1 MIKSNYCVLDIESG
15 GTDPEQNPITQ
26 FAAVILDGRTL
37 KEVDR
42 WETFVKPYDGK
53 VIEKEALQHTMVS
66 MSDIQSGITKK
77 EFATTAKTWF
87 ASHQAKT
94 KIAEMGRLIMVGHN
108 VIGFDRRFL
117 DECFKEFGWSCNDYF
132 YEGGIDTLPLAK
144 LTWGVK
150 GDEKI
155 NLGAC
160 LGYAKL
166 KLTDAHGAMND
177 VEGNADLLR
186 WFMRK
191 LRAKKSDTASSSAS
205 DGERPKGEE
214 FFEFMCGAK

>member
-1 MIKSNYCVLDIESG
+1 MIKSNYCVLDCETG
-15 GTDPEQNPITQ
+15 GLDKKKNPITQ
-26 FAAVILDGRTL
+26 FAAIILDGRTL
-37 KEVDR
+37 KELDR

-53 VIEKEALQHTMVS
+53 VIEKQALQHTMVS
-66 MSDIQSGITKK
+66 MSDINAGITKK
-77 EFATTAKTWF
+77 EFAATAKTWF
-87 ASHQAKT
+87 ASHQAKAKT
-94 KIAEMGRLIMVGHN
+94 AEMGRLVMVGHN
-108 VIGFDRRFL
+108 VIPFDRPFL
-117 DECFKEFGWSCNDYF
+117 DECFAEFGWSCDDYF
-132 YEGGIDTLPLAK
+132 YPGGIDTLPLAK
-144 LTWGVK
+144 LVWGVK

-155 NLGAC
+155 NLGVC

-191 LRAKKSDTASSSAS
+191 LRAKRSEGTS
-205 DGERPKGEE
+205 GEGAEGRPRGEE

>member
-1 MIKSNYCVLDIESG
+1 MIKSNYCVLDCETG
-15 GTDPEQNPITQ
+15 GLDFHKNPITQ
-26 FAAVILDGRTL
+26 FAAVVLDGKTL
-37 KEVDR
+37 KEIDR
-42 WETFVKPYDGK
+42 WETFVQPYDGK
-53 VIEKEALQHTMVS
+53 VIEKQALQHTMVS
-66 MSDIQSGITKK
+66 MSDINAGLSKK
-77 EFATTAKTWF
+77 EFCTTAKTWF
-87 ASHQAKT
+87 GQHQVKAT
-94 KIAEMGRLIMVGHN
+94 REGMGRLIMVGHN
-108 VIGFDRRFL
+108 VLGFDRPFL
-117 DECFKEFGWSCNDYF
+117 DDCFSEFGWGCDDF
-132 YEGGIDTLPLAK
+132 FFPGGIDTLMIAK
-144 LTWGVK
+144 LVWGVK

-191 LRAKKSDTASSSAS
+191 LRAKRG
-205 DGERPKGEE
+205 DGSGEGSTEERARGEE

>member
-1 MIKSNYCVLDIESG
+1 MIKSNYCVLDCETG
-15 GTDPEQNPITQ
+15 GLDKTKNPITQ
-26 FAAVILDGRTL
+26 FAAIILDGRTL
-37 KEVDR
+37 KELDR

-53 VIEKEALQHTMVS
+53 VIEKQALQHTMVS
-66 MSDIQSGITKK
+66 MSDINAGISKK
-77 EFATTAKTWF
+77 EFAATAKTWF
-87 ASHQAKT
+87 GEHQAKAT
-94 KIAEMGRLIMVGHN
+94 RADMGRLIMVGHN
-108 VIGFDRRFL
+108 VLPFDRPFL
-117 DECFKEFGWSCNDYF
+117 DECFAEFGWSCDDYF
-132 YEGGIDTLPLAK
+132 YPGGIDTLPLAK
-144 LTWGVK
+144 LAFGIK

-191 LRAKKSDTASSSAS
+191 LRAKKGEGSGSESSE
-205 DGERPKGEE
+205 ERAHGTE
-214 FFEFMCGAK
+214 FFEFMCGVK

>member
-1 MIKSNYCVLDIESG
+1 MIKSNYCVLDCETG
-15 GTDPEQNPITQ
+15 GLDKTKNPITQ
-26 FAAVILDGRTL
+26 FAAIILDGRTL
-37 KEVDR
+37 KELDR

-53 VIEKEALQHTMVS
+53 VIEKQALQHTMVS
-66 MSDIQSGITKK
+66 MSDINAGISKK
-77 EFATTAKTWF
+77 EFATTAKAWF
-87 ASHQAKT
+87 GEHQAK
-94 KIAEMGRLIMVGHN
+94 AARADMGRLIMVGHN
-108 VIGFDRRFL
+108 VLPFDRPFL
-117 DECFKEFGWSCNDYF
+117 DECFAEFGWSCDDYF
-132 YEGGIDTLPLAK
+132 YPGGIDTLPLAK
-144 LTWGVK
+144 LAFGVK

-191 LRAKKSDTASSSAS
+191 LRAKKGEGSGSEASE
-205 DGERPKGEE
+205 ERARGTE
-214 FFEFMCGAK
+214 FFEFMCGVK

>member
-1 MIKSNYCVLDIESG
+1 MIKSNYCVLDCETG
-15 GTDPEQNPITQ
+15 GLYKDKNPITQ
-26 FAAVILDGRTL
+26 FAAIILDGRTL
-37 KEVDR
+37 KELDR

-53 VIEKEALQHTMVS
+53 VIEKQALQHTMVS
-66 MSDIQSGITKK
+66 MSDINAGISKK
-77 EFATTAKTWF
+77 EFAATAKTWF
-87 ASHQAKT
+87 ASHQAKV
-94 KIAEMGRLIMVGHN
+94 KIPEMGRLVMVGHN
-108 VIGFDRRFL
+108 VIGFDRPFL
-117 DECFKEFGWSCNDYF
+117 DECFAEFGWSCDDYF
-132 YEGGIDTLPLAK
+132 YPGGIDTLPLAK
-144 LTWGVK
+144 LVWGIK

-191 LRAKKSDTASSSAS
+191 LRAKRSEGASG
-205 DGERPKGEE
+205 DGADGRPRGEE

>member
-1 MIKSNYCVLDIESG
+1 MIKSNYCVLDCETG
-15 GTDPEQNPITQ
+15 GLDKKKNPITQ
-26 FAAVILDGRTL
+26 FAAIILDGRTL
-37 KEVDR
+37 KELDR

-53 VIEKEALQHTMVS
+53 VIEKQALQHTMVS
-66 MSDIQSGITKK
+66 MSDINAGITKK
-77 EFATTAKTWF
+77 EFAATAKTWF
-87 ASHQAKT
+87 ASHQAKA
-94 KIAEMGRLIMVGHN
+94 KIPEMGRLVMVGHN
-108 VIGFDRRFL
+108 VIPFDRPFL
-117 DECFKEFGWSCNDYF
+117 DECFAEFGWSCDDYF
-132 YEGGIDTLPLAK
+132 YPGGIDTLPLAK
-144 LTWGVK
+144 LVWGVK

-191 LRAKKSDTASSSAS
+191 LRAKRSEGSTG
-205 DGERPKGEE
+205 DGAEGRPRGEE

>member
-1 MIKSNYCVLDIESG
+1 MIKSNYCVLDCETG
-15 GTDPEQNPITQ
+15 GLYKDKNPITQ
-26 FAAVILDGRTL
+26 FAAIILDGRTL
-37 KEVDR
+37 KELDR

-53 VIEKEALQHTMVS
+53 VIEKQALQRTMVS
-66 MSDIQSGITKK
+66 MSDINAGITKK
-77 EFATTAKTWF
+77 EFAATAKAWF

-94 KIAEMGRLIMVGHN
+94 KIAEMGRLVMVGHN
-108 VIGFDRRFL
+108 VIPFDRPFL
-117 DECFKEFGWSCNDYF
+117 DECFAEFRWSCDDYF
-132 YEGGIDTLPLAK
+132 YPGGIDTLPLAK
-144 LTWGVK
+144 LTWGIK
-150 GDEKI
+150 GEEKI

-191 LRAKKSDTASSSAS
+191 LRAKRGEGSSAEATE
-205 DGERPKGEE
+205 GRPRGEE

>member
-1 MIKSNYCVLDIESG
+1 MIKSNYCVLDCETG
-15 GTDPEQNPITQ
+15 GLDRKKNPITQ
-26 FAAVILDGRTL
+26 FAAIILDGRTL
-37 KEVDR
+37 KELDR

-53 VIEKEALQHTMVS
+53 VIEKQALQHTMVS
-66 MSDIQSGITKK
+66 MSDINAGISKK
-77 EFATTAKTWF
+77 EFAATAKTWF
-87 ASHQAKT
+87 ASHQAKA
-94 KIAEMGRLIMVGHN
+94 KIPEMGRLVMVGHN
-108 VIGFDRRFL
+108 VIPFDRPFL
-117 DECFKEFGWSCNDYF
+117 DECFAEFGWSCDDYF
-132 YEGGIDTLPLAK
+132 YPGGIDTLPLAK
-144 LTWGVK
+144 LVWGVK

-191 LRAKKSDTASSSAS
+191 LRSKRSEGSSEEGAE
-205 DGERPKGEE
+205 GRPRGEE

>member
-1 MIKSNYCVLDIESG
+1 MIKSDYCVLDCETG
-15 GTDPEQNPITQ
+15 GLYKEKNPITQ
-26 FAAVILDGRTL
+26 FAAIILDGCTL
-37 KEVDR
+37 KEKDR
-42 WETFVKPYDGK
+42 WETFVKPYDGL
-53 VIEKEALQHTMVS
+53 VIEKQALQHTMVS
-66 MSDIQSGITKK
+66 MSDINSGISKK
-77 EFATTAKTWF
+77 QFAETAKRWF
-87 ASHQAKT
+87 AMHQAKT

-108 VIGFDRRFL
+108 VLSFDRPFL
-117 DECFKEFGWSCNDYF
+117 DACFAEFGWSCDDYF
-132 YEGGIDTLPLAK
+132 FPGGIDTLPIAK
-144 LTWGVK
+144 LAWGIK

-191 LRAKKSDTASSSAS
+191 LRAKRGEGASGTEATE
-205 DGERPKGEE
+205 ERARGTE

>member
-1 MIKSNYCVLDIESG
+1 MIKSNYCVLDCETG
-15 GTDPEQNPITQ
+15 GLDKTKNPITQ
-26 FAAVILDGRTL
+26 FAAIILDGRTL
-37 KEVDR
+37 KELDR

-53 VIEKEALQHTMVS
+53 VIEKQALQHTMVS
-66 MSDIQSGITKK
+66 ISDINAGISKK
-77 EFATTAKTWF
+77 EFATTAKAWF
-87 ASHQAKT
+87 GEHQAK
-94 KIAEMGRLIMVGHN
+94 AARADMGRLIMVGHN
-108 VIGFDRRFL
+108 ILPFDRPFL
-117 DECFKEFGWSCNDYF
+117 DECFAEFCWSCDDYF
-132 YEGGIDTLPLAK
+132 YPGGIDTLPLAK
-144 LTWGVK
+144 LAFGIK

-191 LRAKKSDTASSSAS
+191 LRAKKGEGSVSEASE
-205 DGERPKGEE
+205 ERAHGTE
-214 FFEFMCGAK
+214 FFEFMCGVK

>member
-1 MIKSNYCVLDIESG
+1 MIKSNYCVLDCETG
-15 GTDPEQNPITQ
+15 GLSPEENPITQ

-53 VIEKEALQHTMVS
+53 VIEKEALQKTMVS
-66 MSDIQSGITKK
+66 MSDVNAGISKK
-77 EFATTAKTWF
+77 EFAQTAKLWF
-87 ASHQAKT
+87 ASHQAKA
-94 KIAEMGRLIMVGHN
+94 KNAEAGRLIMVGHN
-108 VIGFDRRFL
+108 VLPFDRPFL
-117 DECFKEFGWSCNDYF
+117 DEAFKEFGFSCDDYF
-132 YEGGIDTLPLAK
+132 YPGGIDTLPLAK
-144 LTWGVK
+144 LVWGIK

-191 LRAKKSDTASSSAS
+191 LRAKKNEGGSGETAEA
-205 DGERPKGEE
+205 RPRGEE
-214 FFEFMCGAK
+214 FFEFMCGVK

>member
-1 MIKSNYCVLDIESG
+1 MLDCETG
-15 GTDPEQNPITQ
+15 GLDYRKNPITQ
-26 FAAVILDGRTL
+26 FAATILDGRTL
-37 KEVDR
+37 KEIDR
-42 WETFVKPYDGK
+42 WETFVKPYDGL
-53 VIEKEALQHTMVS
+53 VIEKQALQATMVS
-66 MSDIQSGITKK
+66 MSDINNGISKK
-77 EFATTAKTWF
+77 EFADTARKWFAMHQVKAKT
-87 ASHQAKT
+87 
-94 KIAEMGRLIMVGHN
+94 AEQGRLIMVGHN
-108 VIGFDRRFL
+108 VLSFDRPFL
-117 DECFKEFGWSCNDYF
+117 DACFAEFGWSCDDYF
-132 YEGGIDTLPLAK
+132 FPGGIDTLPIAK

-177 VEGNADLLR
+177 VEGTADLLR

-191 LRAKKSDTASSSAS
+191 LRAKRGEGSTGESAE
-205 DGERPKGEE
+205 GRPRGEE

>member
-1 MIKSNYCVLDIESG
+1 
-15 GTDPEQNPITQ
+15 
-26 FAAVILDGRTL
+26 
-37 KEVDR
+37 
-42 WETFVKPYDGK
+42 
-53 VIEKEALQHTMVS
+53 
-66 MSDIQSGITKK
+66 
-77 EFATTAKTWF
+77 
-87 ASHQAKT
+87 
-94 KIAEMGRLIMVGHN
+94 MGRLIMVGHN
-108 VIGFDRRFL
+108 VIPFDRPFL
-117 DECFKEFGWSCNDYF
+117 DECFAEFGWSCDDYF
-132 YEGGIDTLPLAK
+132 YPGGIDTLPLAK
-144 LTWGVK
+144 LVWGVK

-191 LRAKKSDTASSSAS
+191 LRAKRGEGSS
-205 DGERPKGEE
+205 GEGAEGRPRGEE

>member
-1 MIKSNYCVLDIESG
+1 MIKSNYCVLDCETG
-15 GTDPEQNPITQ
+15 GLDKKKNPITQ
-26 FAAVILDGRTL
+26 FAAIILDGRTL
-37 KEVDR
+37 KELDR

-53 VIEKEALQHTMVS
+53 VIEKQALQHTMVS
-66 MSDIQSGITKK
+66 MSDINAGISKK
-77 EFATTAKTWF
+77 EFAATAKTWF
-87 ASHQAKT
+87 ASHQAKV
-94 KIAEMGRLIMVGHN
+94 KIPEMGRLVMVGHN
-108 VIGFDRRFL
+108 VIGFDRPFL
-117 DECFKEFGWSCNDYF
+117 DECFAEFGWSCDDYF
-132 YEGGIDTLPLAK
+132 YPGGIDTLPLAK
-144 LTWGVK
+144 LVWGIK

-191 LRAKKSDTASSSAS
+191 LRAKRSEGASG
-205 DGERPKGEE
+205 DGADGRPRGEE

>member
-1 MIKSNYCVLDIESG
+1 MIKSDYCVLDCETG
-15 GTDPEQNPITQ
+15 GLYKEKNPITQ
-26 FAAVILDGRTL
+26 FAAIILDGCTL
-37 KEVDR
+37 KEKDR
-42 WETFVKPYDGK
+42 WETFVKPYDGL
-53 VIEKEALQHTMVS
+53 VIEKQALQATMVS
-66 MSDIQSGITKK
+66 MSDINSGITKK
-77 EFATTAKTWF
+77 EFATTAKAWF
-87 ASHQAKT
+87 ESHQAKA

-108 VIGFDRRFL
+108 VLGFDRPFL
-117 DECFKEFGWSCNDYF
+117 DACFEEFGWSCDNF
-132 YEGGIDTLPLAK
+132 FFPGGIDTLPIAK
-144 LTWGVK
+144 LVWGIK

-191 LRAKKSDTASSSAS
+191 LRAKK
-205 DGERPKGEE
+205 GEGNGVEATEERAKGTE
-214 FFEFMCGAK
+214 FFEFMCGSK

>member
-1 MIKSNYCVLDIESG
+1 MIKSNYCLLDCETG
-15 GTDPEQNPITQ
+15 CLDCKKNPITQ
-26 FAAVILDGRTL
+26 FAAIILDGCTL
-37 KEVDR
+37 KELDR

-53 VIEKEALQHTMVS
+53 VIEKQALQHTMVS
-66 MSDIQSGITKK
+66 MSDINGGMTKK
-77 EFATTAKTWF
+77 DFAATAKLWF
-87 ASHQAKT
+87 AKHQAKA
-94 KIAEMGRLIMVGHN
+94 KVAEMGRLIMCGHN
-108 VIGFDRRFL
+108 VIGFDRPFL
-117 DECFKEFGWSCNDYF
+117 DECFAEYGWSCDDYF
-132 YEGGIDTLPLAK
+132 YPGGIDTFPLAK
-144 LTWGVK
+144 LAWGVK

-191 LRAKKSDTASSSAS
+191 LRAKR
-205 DGERPKGEE
+205 GEGGSGEGAEARARGTE